1 MAAQPQEHL
10 MNTRWFRLALCPAL
24 LLAAALP
31 ALAAGQDAGFRCGG
45 VGAAEQASIKQEASR
60 HDALLTFATPGGA
73 YLAGVDFTVSS
84 SDGHVVLQ
92 GTCDGPLMLLDVP
105 HAGSYRIHANYNG
118 REQTKTVR
126 MGEHTARM
134 SFLWDAS

>member
-1 MAAQPQEHL
+1 
-10 MNTRWFRLALCPAL
+10 MNTRWLSLVLCPAL
-24 LLAAALP
+24 LVAAAVP
-31 ALAAGQDAGFRCGG
+31 ARAAGHDAGFRCGG
-45 VGAAEQASIKQEASR
+45 VGQGEQERIKQEAAQ

-105 HAGSYRIHANYNG
+105 HAGNYSIHANYKG
-118 REQTKTVR
+118 REQTKSVR
-126 MGEHTARM
+126 MGERTARL

>member
-1 MAAQPQEHL
+1 
-10 MNTRWFRLALCPAL
+10 MNTRWIRLALGPAL

-31 ALAAGQDAGFRCGG
+31 ALAAGQGEAAFRCGG
-45 VGAAEQASIKQEASR
+45 VGASEQASIKEEAPR

-105 HAGSYRIHANYNG
+105 HAGSYRVQAAYNG
-118 REQTKTVR
+118 HAQTKTVH

>member
-1 MAAQPQEHL
+1 
-10 MNTRWFRLALCPAL
+10 MNTRSFGLAFGPAL
-24 LLAAALP
+24 LLAVALP
-31 ALAAGQDAGFRCGG
+31 ALAAGHDDAAFRCGG
-45 VGAAEQASIKQEASR
+45 VGQAEQASIKQEAPR
-60 HDALLTFATPGGA
+60 HDALLTFATPSGS

-105 HAGSYRIHANYNG
+105 HAGSYRVQADYNG
-118 REQTKTVR
+118 RSQTKTVH

-134 SFLWDAS
+134 SFLWNAS

>member
-1 MAAQPQEHL
+1 
-10 MNTRWFRLALCPAL
+10 MNTRWLGLALCPAI

-31 ALAAGQDAGFRCGG
+31 ARAAGHDAGFRCGG
-45 VGAAEQASIKQEASR
+45 IGQGEQARIKQDAAQ

-73 YLAGVDFTVSS
+73 YLAGVDFTVAS

-105 HAGSYRIHANYNG
+105 HAGSYSIHVNYQG
-118 REQTKTVR
+118 REQTKTLR

-134 SFLWDAS
+134 SFVWDAS